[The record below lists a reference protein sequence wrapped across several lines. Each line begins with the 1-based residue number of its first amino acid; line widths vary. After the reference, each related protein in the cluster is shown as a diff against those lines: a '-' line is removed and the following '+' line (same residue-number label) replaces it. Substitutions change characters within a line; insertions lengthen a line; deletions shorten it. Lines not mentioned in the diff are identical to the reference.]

1 MINNCSV
8 IGLQSTFVLR
18 LDYNEAPVRPT
29 PVETTVLEES
39 TDEPEI
45 DEEFEEAKPIF
56 KRYQILIKKLMK
68 EKMMNRRSGQRTKDY
83 VFERWKNDCG
93 IPPSSAF
100 LGFDIV

>member
-1 MINNCSV
+1 M
-8 IGLQSTFVLR
+8 
-18 LDYNEAPVRPT
+18 
-29 PVETTVLEES
+29 LEES

-93 IPPSSAF
+93 IPPRCERKDLYYIRRSYMWCSKIIDACSNKMEEK
-100 LGFDIV
+100 LKKP